1 MSTPVLEAVQAEREQ
16 LEERCAWHLA
26 QLDRLEQQLEALK
39 EIERLAGRLGHG
51 TAGEAPP
58 ATVSAAP
65 APSGGVSPARS
76 VPKKRPAARQRPAQ
90 RTAAG
95 PVPKVCRKA
104 PDGEGRAAVLRAVQ
118 AGARTQAEII
128 DRTGLTQNQA
138 RHAVRVLVAAGDL
151 AAEGATKARRYRPA
165 RPPEAP
171 APEAP
176 SGAAAPDR
184 VPQPPAARDEIARR
198 DREAV
203 MVILRGRLDGGGVS
217 HGRLADLTG
226 LGRGRLTTVL
236 IALREA
242 GLAHQDPRTR
252 RWHAYEESD
261 AA

>member
-176 SGAAAPDR
+176 SGAAEPDR
-184 VPQPPAARDEIARR
+184 ATQPPASDEIARR
-198 DREAV
+198 DRALV
-203 MVILRGRLDGGGVS
+203 MGVLRSWDGSGVS
-217 HGRLADLTG
+217 HGRLAGLTG

-252 RWHAYEESD
+252 RWHAYEES
-261 AA
+261 AAA